1 MHIGEIRSYIFFKNS
16 CRIWMQFSYTFCG
29 STSGLPFSIIQP
41 NKRKGITVFQKQ
53 YRHHLNG
60 DHLKGPL
67 FDIRHKDERH
77 FRGFCLAWPWPI
89 VYKNIHIVN
98 SSSLQ
103 TPTHRHCFGLIWA
116 RLCQWKIIYGP
127 KLDFKKICYTF
138 TFDLETKTKVTTHPF
153 PKSSVYVYT

>member
-1 MHIGEIRSYIFFKNS
+1 
-16 CRIWMQFSYTFCG
+16 MQFSYTFCG

-89 VYKNIHIVN
+89 VYKNIQLAANCKFKLITNSYPQALFWFNLSKIMPMKNYLWSKTGFYKDLLHLHIWPRNKVQGN
-98 SSSLQ
+98 
-103 TPTHRHCFGLIWA
+103 
-116 RLCQWKIIYGP
+116 
-127 KLDFKKICYTF
+127 YT
-138 TFDLETKTKVTTHPF
+138 PF
-153 PKSSVYVYT
+153 PQKFCLCIHVVWAGG